1 MERTISN
8 PENLMKSNPE
18 NLSELCSALSEALGQ
33 YPEERKTILRGFECA
48 LDGAVTLRD
57 TGIHHVKSASF
68 PGEYY
73 LTTLCACSCRAVAKS
88 PGGRC
93 KHRYAVAL
101 VVLATREQPKTM
113 AQQIVDPEWLGP
125 APVTTASLAAQVCNP
140 TYRVKRELAGFS
152 GPTPRHQ

>member
-8 PENLMKSNPE
+8 PENLMQSNPE

-33 YPEERKTILRGFECA
+33 YPEERKTILRGFERA
-48 LDGAVTLRD
+48 LDGAVTLRA

-73 LTTLCACSCRAVAKS
+73 LTTLAACSCRAAAKA
-88 PGGRC
+88 PGQRC
-93 KHRYAVAL
+93 KHVFAVAL
-101 VVLATREQPKTM
+101 MVLATKTEK
-113 AQQIVDPEWLGP
+113 P
-125 APVTTASLAAQVCNP
+125 SLAAEICNP
-140 TYRVKRELAGFS
+140 DYRVARELAGFS